1 MLTKNQKKKKGG
13 GGLIRNLRTWTDVF
27 FIAGIASTDFGFRL
41 TSRRIKI

>member
-1 MLTKNQKKKKGG
+1 MLTKNQKKKGG
-13 GGLIRNLRTWTDVF
+13 VIRNLRTWTDVF